1 MAIESKKLFDL
12 TNLNEMLG
20 GDQKAI
26 FQMVKIF
33 LQATPESLSELN
45 KCYTKED
52 YDGVSK
58 LAHKLKSSVDIFC
71 IHDIKQ
77 DIRRLEN
84 ITRDNIN
91 IDEVPELVEKINNIL
106 NLAIEQVK
114 EEKEVLY
121 KQLFENENASKS

>member
-1 MAIESKKLFDL
+1 MDTKKLFDL

-26 FQMVKIF
+26 YQMVKIF

-45 KCYTKED
+45 KCYEKND
-52 YDGVSK
+52 LDGVSK

-71 IHDIKQ
+71 INDLKQ

-84 ITRDNIN
+84 NTRDNIN
-91 IDEVPELVEKINNIL
+91 IDEVPELVSKLNTIL
-106 NLAIEQVK
+106 NLSIEQVK
-114 EEKEVLY
+114 EEKDNLN
-121 KQLFENENASKS
+121 KQLFENEKAAEA